1 MMIPESHP
9 SGSLP
14 ELARR
19 QVEPARWREALHTT
33 LLAWY
38 REHGRALPWR
48 ETRDPYRIWLSEGML
63 QQTQVERAI
72 PYYHRFLQRFPDLAA
87 LAAAHEDEVLK
98 AWEGLGFSRLA
109 RRCPGRAA
117 PADAPADEVVKGWE
131 GRGFSRRARL
141 FHQAARELL
150 GAGGQ
155 VPAAPARFRRLP
167 GVGAHPAGAVL
178 SLAFGVPLPAV

>member
-19 QVEPARWREALHTT
+19 QAEPARWREALHTT

-48 ETRDPYRIWLSEGML
+48 ETRDPYRIWLSEVML
-63 QQTQVERAI
+63 QQTQVERVI

-98 AWEGLGFSRLA
+98 AWEGLGFY
-109 RRCPGRAA
+109 
-117 PADAPADEVVKGWE
+117 
-131 GRGFSRRARL
+131 RRARL
-141 FHQAARELL
+141 FHQAARELVGE
-150 GAGGQ
+150 GARC
-155 VPAAPARFRRLP
+155 PPIPSASAASRGWGRIRP
-167 GVGAHPAGAVL
+167 GRSSASPSACPCPPWTAMPSG
-178 SLAFGVPLPAV
+178 S